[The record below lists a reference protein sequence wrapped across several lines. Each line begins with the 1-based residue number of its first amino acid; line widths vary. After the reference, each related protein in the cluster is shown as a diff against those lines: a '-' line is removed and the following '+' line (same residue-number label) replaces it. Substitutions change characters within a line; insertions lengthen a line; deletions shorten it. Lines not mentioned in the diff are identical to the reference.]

1 MEAAVV
7 FAIGFYVGLP
17 VAILLVVLCIPAKTR
32 LFAAPVLIIGA
43 LGGVLGSFMEW
54 GMPWYVGGSFMF
66 TVLAIPAAL
75 VSFTVAFLI
84 LGISSMSKDA
94 A

>member
-1 MEAAVV
+1 MEVAAI
-7 FAIGFYVGLP
+7 FAVGFFAGLP
-17 VAILLVVLCIPAKTR
+17 VATLLVVLCIPAKTR
-32 LFAAPVLIIGA
+32 PFAAPVLIIGA
-43 LGGVLGSFMEW
+43 LGGVIGSFMEW
-54 GMPWYVGGSFMF
+54 GVPWYIAGSFLF

-84 LGISSMSKDA
+84 LGISSMGKDA